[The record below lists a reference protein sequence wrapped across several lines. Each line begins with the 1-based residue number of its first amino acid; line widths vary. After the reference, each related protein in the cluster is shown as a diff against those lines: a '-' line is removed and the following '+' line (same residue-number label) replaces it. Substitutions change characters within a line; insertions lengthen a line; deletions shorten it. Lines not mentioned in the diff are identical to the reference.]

1 MIFFNWDFIL
11 KLWYL
16 FKKNTSDKK
25 KHVFVGKEEE
35 AKAVLIKKTVFSSL
49 SQIIRIVFNIDY
61 HWL

>member
-1 MIFFNWDFIL
+1 MIFIL
-11 KLWYL
+11 KKILL
-16 FKKNTSDKK
+16 IKK

-61 HWL
+61 H

>member
-1 MIFFNWDFIL
+1 MIFI
-11 KLWYL
+11 

-49 SQIIRIVFNIDY
+49 SQIIRIFFNIDY
-61 HWL
+61 H